1 MALGSILKIFL
12 PKDKIFYNLF
22 EKVASNLVVMSDIF
36 TTAMKEQDLSKRDV
50 LLKRLEEME
59 HKNDDVTHE
68 IFIQM
73 GQNFITPL
81 DREDIHYLATS
92 LDDIADYMWGASKRI
107 VNYQVEDRYG
117 ALAGFSEI
125 IAKSITSINIAV
137 HSLRDM
143 KNLEDITKACVAIN
157 SLENDGD
164 DLLDATL
171 LKLFSS
177 NLQAVEI
184 IKHKDI
190 VQMLET
196 VTDKCE
202 DAANVIE
209 SIIIKYS

>member
-12 PKDKIFYNLF
+12 PKDKVFYNLF
-22 EKVASNLVVMSDIF
+22 EQVARNLVQMSDMFSSAI
-36 TTAMKEQDLSKRDV
+36 KEKDFDKRDV
-50 LLKRLEEME
+50 ILRKLEEME
-59 HKNDDVTHE
+59 HKNDEVTHE
-68 IFIQM
+68 IFIQL

-107 VNYQVEDRYG
+107 VNYQVEDTYG
-117 ALAGFSEI
+117 ALVSFAEI
-125 IAKSITSINIAV
+125 IAKSIKAIDVAV
-137 HSLRDM
+137 HALRDM
-143 KNLEDITKACVAIN
+143 KNLEDITKACVLIN

-164 DLLDATL
+164 DLLDATM

-177 NLQAVEI
+177 QTPAVEI

-202 DAANVIE
+202 DVANVIE

>member
-12 PKDKIFYNLF
+12 PKDRVFYNLF
-22 EKVASNLVVMSDIF
+22 ENMATNLATMSDTF
-36 TTAMKEQDLSKRDV
+36 STAVKEIDLSKRDS
-50 LLKRLEEME
+50 LLKKLEELE
-59 HKNDDVTHE
+59 HKNDEVTHE
-68 IFIQM
+68 VFIQL

-107 VNYQVEDRYG
+107 VNYEIDDVYG
-117 ALAGFSEI
+117 ALVAYADI
-125 IAKSITSINIAV
+125 ISKSVKHINQAIY
-137 HSLRDM
+137 SLRDM
-143 KNLEDITKACVAIN
+143 KNLEDITKACVVIN

-177 NLQAVEI
+177 QMSAVDI

-190 VQMLET
+190 LQMLET

-202 DAANVIE
+202 DVANVIE
-209 SIIIKYS
+209 SIIIKYA